1 VEDAPDALR
10 EAGLHRLLKPTEVIR
25 VDVPPYSPAR
35 DTKTH
40 MLNPE
45 GISVL
50 AMRVADRVQT
60 TIGDGRFPIV
70 LGGDCSIVLGPLLA
84 LRRRGR
90 YGLAFIDCHADFLHP
105 YDEPIGEVASLE
117 LALATGRGP
126 TVLSDLEGRRPL
138 IRDEDVALIGY
149 RAFGDNDHYL
159 SEHVRDTAIAIVD
172 LLQLRELGIRRA
184 LKRVIAQLRK
194 PEIEGFWVHLD
205 VDVLDDTLMPA
216 VDHHHPGGLTWK
228 EAVSVL
234 RSILQTPRVAGLDVT
249 IFNPRLDPDGE
260 LANRLA
266 ALIAGSVASIRNVL

>member
-1 VEDAPDALR
+1 
-10 EAGLHRLLKPTEVIR
+10 
-25 VDVPPYSPAR
+25 
-35 DTKTH
+35 

-45 GISVL
+45 GISML
-50 AMRVADRVQT
+50 AMRVADRVQA
-60 TIGDGRFPIV
+60 TIGDGQFPLV

-126 TVLSDLEGRRPL
+126 TVLSDLEGRCPL

-159 SEHVRDTAIAIVD
+159 SEHVRDTAITIVD

-184 LKRVIAQLRK
+184 LKPVIAQLRK
-194 PEIEGFWVHLD
+194 PELAGFSVHLD
-205 VDVLDDTLMPA
+205 VDVLDDTLIPA
-216 VDHHHPGGLTWK
+216 VDHHHPGRLTWK
-228 EAVSVL
+228 EAVIVL
-234 RSILQTPRVAGLDVT
+234 RSILQIPRVAGLDVT
-249 IFNPRLDPDGE
+249 IFNPRLDPNRA
-260 LANRLA
+260 LAARLA
-266 ALIAGSVASIRNVL
+266 ALLAVGVASMPPAFRNVL